1 MRHEHNLVT
10 GFLGQYDLDRD
21 IVVVNV
27 KNFPG
32 LSPIVFR
39 SRTTFPPHTNAVA
52 LGCDS
57 DGKLIAKRGIL
68 NFDPSGDFLS
78 RMLST
83 CKITEV
89 HLRYNMRS
97 ILICFCIFSKVY
109 LLGDKMMFSYVTLV

>member
-21 IVVVNV
+21 IAVVNV

-39 SRTTFPPHTNAVA
+39 SRTSFPPHTNAVA
-52 LGCDS
+52 LGCGS
-57 DGKLIAKRGIL
+57 DGKLITKSGIL

-89 HLRYNMRS
+89 HLRYNMS
-97 ILICFCIFSKVY
+97 ISAVF
-109 LLGDKMMFSYVTLV
+109 

>member
-1 MRHEHNLVT
+1 VLFACSGIPVQLGGPVSGFLTSSSLVKALNGKRTDHGNLKIEVRHEHNLVT

-21 IVVVNV
+21 IAVVNV

-57 DGKLIAKRGIL
+57 
-68 NFDPSGDFLS
+68 SG
-78 RMLST
+78 
-83 CKITEV
+83 
-89 HLRYNMRS
+89 N
-97 ILICFCIFSKVY
+97 
-109 LLGDKMMFSYVTLV
+109 